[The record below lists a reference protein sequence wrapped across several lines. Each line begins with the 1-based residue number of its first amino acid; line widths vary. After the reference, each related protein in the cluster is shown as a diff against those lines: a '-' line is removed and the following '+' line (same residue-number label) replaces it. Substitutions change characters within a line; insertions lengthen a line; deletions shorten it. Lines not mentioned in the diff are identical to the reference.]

1 MTFLY
6 LFSYLILFFG
16 AVNLIRIFLF
26 LIGSD
31 IYGLVNHLNRKN
43 SNKAPYQPKVSVV
56 IPAYNEQATIIRC
69 LNSVVNNAY
78 PKHLLDILVVDDGSS
93 DATNEVV
100 KAFILKNADSN
111 IKLVTQENSGKA
123 HALNNAIRNHST
135 GSIIMCLDSDS
146 YIEKDAIRNAA
157 QYFKDESVA
166 ALSANVKI
174 SDAEGLLNLIQK
186 FEYIVCY
193 QMKRAQTVFNIEYI
207 IGGIGSTFRKS
218 VLSEIGYYDTDTVTE
233 DIDITMKIIRKGNK
247 TYRAIYGSD
256 VIAYTESVL
265 NVRGLIK
272 QRYRWKWGRSQ
283 TFFKNRKMFF
293 NKDAKF
299 TKGLTFIYLP
309 FAIFGDFAF
318 LLEPLLLAFLVFISI
333 YFKNPL
339 TLLSAMAVFIFYL
352 SLNIFAED
360 TISTKDKLKLV
371 IIAPTMYFYFF
382 ILSFVEYVALIK
394 TLQNLRNLKPSIDEA
409 RCSWDHVA
417 RRAVS
422 INW

>member
-100 KAFILKNADSN
+100 EAFILKNADSN

-174 SDAEGLLNLIQK
+174 SEAEGLLNLIQK

-218 VLSEIGYYDTDTVTE
+218 VLSEIGYFDTDTVTE
-233 DIDITMKIIRKGNK
+233 DIDITMKIIRNGNK

-265 NVRGLIK
+265 DVRGLIK

-394 TLQNLRNLKPSIDEA
+394 ALLNLRHIKSSIEEA